1 MDEQDSIGSRQ
12 GDSANHAGASRE
24 LDFATL
30 AVHAGH
36 NQPLLGTHP
45 TTVPIYATSTFLSDD
60 AQALDGVLGGTQP
73 GYVYGRYANPTL
85 TALESAMSALLGAKD
100 GCTIAFSSGM
110 SALSAALML
119 CELEPGDTVL
129 AGAELYGASHTLL
142 ATLFGQFG
150 VRVRF
155 ADMADLAAVR
165 QALEEQPTPRAIL
178 FETISNPLIRVAD
191 VPGICAAAHAVG
203 ALAIADTTF
212 TPPPVLQPLRYGVDI
227 VVQSATKY
235 IGGHG
240 DVVGGLVTVASPDR
254 VAALRQISKLGGAI
268 LGPFEAFLIAR
279 GLRTLAL
286 RLERQ
291 CANAAAL
298 AERLAD
304 HPQIAAVHYPGL
316 ASHPQHALAETLLVH
331 PYWGAMLAI
340 DIQDAEYADVL
351 RFFDA
356 LRLVLPATT
365 LGDIFTEVSYPLMS
379 SHREWSPA
387 QLRRVG
393 ITPGIV
399 RISAGIEHIEDIAAD
414 FEQALAVVGRKAVAT
429 KRNNKR
435 SKVKGAR

>member
-1 MDEQDSIGSRQ
+1 MSEEDETTPPRKAARAEVRLGDTIG
-12 GDSANHAGASRE
+12 
-24 LDFATL
+24 FATR
-30 AVHAGH
+30 AVHAGL
-36 NQPLLGTHP
+36 NPSLQGTRP
-45 TTVPIYATSTFLSDD
+45 TTVPIYTATTFLSHD
-60 AQALDGVLGGTQP
+60 AQALDGVLAGAQP

-85 TALESAMSALLGAKD
+85 TSLESAMSALLGVDDAN
-100 GCTIAFSSGM
+100 TVAFSSGM
-110 SALSAALML
+110 AALHAALFL

-129 AGAELYGASHTLL
+129 AGSELYGASHTML

-155 ADMADLAAVR
+155 ANMADLASVR
-165 QALEEQPTPRAIL
+165 AALGEEPTPRAVL

-191 VPGICAAAHAVG
+191 VAGISSAARAVG
-203 ALAIADTTF
+203 ALTIADTTF
-212 TPPPVLQPLRYGVDI
+212 TPPPILQPLPLGVDI

-240 DVVGGLVTVASPDR
+240 DVMGGLLTVADPDR
-254 VAALRQISKLGGAI
+254 VVALRQISKLGGAI

-279 GLRTLAL
+279 GLRTLAI

-291 CANAAAL
+291 CENAATL
-298 AERLAD
+298 ARRLTE
-304 HPQIAAVHYPGL
+304 HPRIAAVHYPGL
-316 ASHPQHALAETLLVH
+316 VSHPQHTLAETLLTR
-331 PYWGAMLAI
+331 PYWGAMLAL
-340 DIQDAEYADVL
+340 DIKDAAYDDVL

-356 LRLVLPATT
+356 LKLVLPATT

-399 RISAGIEHIEDIAAD
+399 RVSVGIENIEDIVAD
-414 FEQALAVVGRKAVAT
+414 FEQALAAIEKPTVTTSQPLAAE
-429 KRNNKR
+429 
-435 SKVKGAR
+435 AE